1 MLIPSESVSVANTTF
16 TSAAAKQ
23 ASTASLNG
31 GTRPAWWAA
40 SPASSP
46 SNQAP

>member
-1 MLIPSESVSVANTTF
+1 MTTERAGMLMPRESVSVANTALTRP
-16 TSAAAKQ
+16 AAKQ

-40 SPASSP
+40 
-46 SNQAP
+46 